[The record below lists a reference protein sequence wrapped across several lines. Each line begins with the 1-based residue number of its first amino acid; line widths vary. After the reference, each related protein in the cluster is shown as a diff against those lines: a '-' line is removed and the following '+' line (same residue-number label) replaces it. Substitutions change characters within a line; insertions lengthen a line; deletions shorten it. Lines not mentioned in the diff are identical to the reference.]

1 MLDLLRSF
9 STLEFYLFTLAMNVV
24 IFSTSIIACGWLGRT
39 FADSSLFEETQ
50 PVTRF
55 DMMIAGVCVA
65 LNAAVGLA
73 GWHLWEAGWIRL
85 SEPSWGRTILDVVV
99 LLLAMDI
106 GMYWA
111 HRIAH
116 HPRLYPLFH
125 NLHHTHDSTNPISLF
140 VLHPFEVVGFG
151 GLLLAVLL
159 VYPVSVYALL
169 IYLTLNIAWGT
180 LGHSG
185 VEPFPPAF
193 AHKFYLNWFGTSTF
207 HAEHHQTPGYN
218 YGFYT
223 LFWDKLFG
231 TLHPRYAEHMTT
243 HRVGKEGGY

>member
-1 MLDLLRSF
+1 MLDFLNSL
-9 STLEFYLFTLAMNVV
+9 STLEFYAFTLVMNVV
-24 IFSTSIIACGWLGRT
+24 IFLASVGACAWLGRT
-39 FADSSLFEETQ
+39 FADTILFEEYQ
-50 PVTRF
+50 PITRF
-55 DMMIAGVCVA
+55 DMVI
-65 LNAAVGLA
+65 AAVGVILNA
-73 GWHLWEAGWIRL
+73 GVGFVGWHLWKAGLITLTEAPLWRVAI
-85 SEPSWGRTILDVVV
+85 DVVV
-99 LLLAMDI
+99 ILLAMDF

-125 NLHHTHDSTNPISLF
+125 NLHHNHESTNHISLF
-140 VLHPFEVVGFG
+140 VLHPFEVIGFG
-151 GLLLAVLL
+151 GLMLAVLL
-159 VYPVSVYALL
+159 IYPASVNALL

-185 VEPFPPAF
+185 VEPFPPAI

-207 HAEHHQTPGYN
+207 HAEHHQTPRHN

-231 TLHPRYAEHMTT
+231 TLHPKYAEHLST
-243 HRVGKEGGY
+243 HKLV

>member
-1 MLDLLRSF
+1 MLDFLRSL
-9 STLEFYLFTLAMNVV
+9 STLEFYGFTLVMNVV
-24 IFSTSIIACGWLGRT
+24 IFVTSVGACAWLGRT
-39 FADSSLFEETQ
+39 FADSTLFEESQ
-50 PVTRF
+50 PLTRF
-55 DMMIAGVCVA
+55 DIFLAGLAVV
-65 LNAAVGLA
+65 LNAGIGFA
-73 GWHLWEAGWIRL
+73 GWHLWHAGLITLHDAPWWRVLI
-85 SEPSWGRTILDVVV
+85 DVVV

-125 NLHHTHDSTNPISLF
+125 NLHHNHESTNPISLF
-140 VLHPFEVVGFG
+140 VLHPLEVLGFG
-151 GLLLAVLL
+151 GLMLAVLL
-159 VYPVSVYALL
+159 IYPSSVNGLL
-169 IYLTLNIAWGT
+169 IYLTLNVAWGT

-185 VEPFPPAF
+185 VEPFPA
-193 AHKFYLNWFGTSTF
+193 AIAQKFYLNWFGTSTF

-231 TLHPRYAEHMTT
+231 TLHPRYSEHLQS
-243 HRVGKEGGY
+243 HRLV